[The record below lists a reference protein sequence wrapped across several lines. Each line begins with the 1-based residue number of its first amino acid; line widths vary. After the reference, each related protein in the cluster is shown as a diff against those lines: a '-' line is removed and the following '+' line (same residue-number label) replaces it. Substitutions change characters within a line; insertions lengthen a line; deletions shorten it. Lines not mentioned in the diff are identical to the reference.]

1 MKNAWVTRA
10 MLAGLALFSFAVSS
24 AALAQALPQL
34 QFDGKPNKQAQYEVA
49 LAHMQTGKAQ
59 GCKGDLA
66 LLRYPFEDGYRRAL
80 NAAERHV
87 KDAPTDAHRQDLLL
101 AITKLP
107 VRQVRP
113 DGARSAAP
121 DETRAAT
128 ARQAAAA
135 SFASAIAILEK
146 LLASEPE
153 HAAWQ
158 RDLAVAYSRLAKVS
172 GAWTKSRDLHQKAVD
187 LQKSVVAKNAGNKA
201 WQHDLAVMYE
211 GLGSVQFGMG
221 GEKPARAA
229 KMAELELREKL
240 ADAEPANTKWQH
252 ELALNYDRLGEMFAT
267 IANVSQARDAFLAG
281 FEIHDK
287 LVKLDPSNLAWQ
299 LDLARNRSDAAEF
312 ERHRGKSETGAKLR
326 QEALRLRTA
335 IIERDPANID
345 AQMDLRSS
353 YFQIA
358 RDHRSAEG
366 DADATAVYRNALA
379 HMQRMAAANPA
390 DPGWLYYQLELQF
403 QIGYLIQD
411 VIQPRLGTR
420 TAPPPELVERVIA
433 DTNVV
438 FQSMLATMRTLTAMS
453 AHPET
458 ARIYETA
465 QAPRL
470 CTISL

>member
-158 RDLAVAYSRLAKVS
+158 RDLAVAYSRLARYWCSDQEPRPAPES
-172 GAWTKSRDLHQKAVD
+172 GRPAEKRC
-187 LQKSVVAKNAGNKA
+187 GEEC
-201 WQHDLAVMYE
+201 WQQ
-211 GLGSVQFGMG
+211 G
-221 GEKPARAA
+221 
-229 KMAELELREKL
+229 
-240 ADAEPANTKWQH
+240 
-252 ELALNYDRLGEMFAT
+252 
-267 IANVSQARDAFLAG
+267 
-281 FEIHDK
+281 
-287 LVKLDPSNLAWQ
+287 
-299 LDLARNRSDAAEF
+299 
-312 ERHRGKSETGAKLR
+312 
-326 QEALRLRTA
+326 
-335 IIERDPANID
+335 
-345 AQMDLRSS
+345 
-353 YFQIA
+353 
-358 RDHRSAEG
+358 
-366 DADATAVYRNALA
+366 
-379 HMQRMAAANPA
+379 
-390 DPGWLYYQLELQF
+390 
-403 QIGYLIQD
+403 
-411 VIQPRLGTR
+411 
-420 TAPPPELVERVIA
+420 
-433 DTNVV
+433 
-438 FQSMLATMRTLTAMS
+438 LAT
-453 AHPET
+453 
-458 ARIYETA
+458 
-465 QAPRL
+465 
-470 CTISL
+470 